1 MSMNF
6 TWPVRVYYEDTD
18 VAGVVYYANYLKFM
32 ERARTEWLRS
42 IGVDQTRLLEEGLL
56 FVILSTNVN
65 FLKPA
70 RFNDLLRVTCEV
82 VEHTRTS
89 FSFTQEIFREDSDG
103 ELLVEGQARAA
114 CLDAKSFRPRR
125 LPSTI
130 VAEVT
135 R

>member
-42 IGVDQTRLLEEGLL
+42 IGVDQTRLLDEGLL
-56 FVILSTNVN
+56 FVILSTTLN

-89 FSFTQEIFREDSDG
+89 FSFTQEIYREGADA

-125 LPSTI
+125 LPSII
-130 VAEVT
+130 VVEVT